1 MPFIKSIAHALPPYR
16 VTQAEIQQY
25 VRKIF
30 AGSSLNID
38 DLMPVFANAGIETR
52 YLSVPPEWY
61 DIERSF
67 SEKNEKYI
75 ETATALGAEAAEKAL
90 EKAGLRAVDI
100 DYLIFISTTGLATPS
115 IDARLINVLHMR
127 SNIRRTPV
135 WGLGCAGGAAGLSQ
149 AYHYL
154 RGHPDEKVLLVA
166 VELCGLTFQQN
177 DFSKSNFVAAALFG
191 DGASAVVLSGDKDD
205 SGGVEI
211 VGTRSTFWPDSL
223 DVMGWNIYTTGLQ
236 VVFSRRIPDIVHA
249 HARVN
254 FESFLKEFELTLDE
268 ISYFILHPGGA
279 KVLDAYNKALNL
291 SNGKLDICRRAL
303 RDFGNVSAVS
313 VLLVLEE
320 HIRQYSYS
328 DGEYG
333 LISALGPG
341 FCAENLLVKF

>member
-16 VTQAEIQQY
+16 VTQTEIQQY

-61 DIERSF
+61 DVERSF
-67 SEKNEKYI
+67 SEKNARYI
-75 ETATALGAEAAEKAL
+75 ETATVLGAAAAQKAL
-90 EKAGLRAVDI
+90 EAARLDATDI
-100 DYLIFISTTGLATPS
+100 EYLIFVSTTGLATPS
-115 IDARLINVLHMR
+115 IDARLINVLNMR

-135 WGLGCAGGAAGLSQ
+135 WGLGCAGGASGLSQ

-154 RGHPDEKVLLVA
+154 LGHPDEKVLLVA

-205 SGGVEI
+205 SGGVKI

-236 VVFSRRIPDIVHA
+236 VVFSRRIPDIVKTYA
-249 HARVN
+249 KVN
-254 FESFLKEFELTLDE
+254 FENFLKEYDLTLND
-268 ISYFILHPGGA
+268 ISYLIFHPGGA

-291 SNGKLDICRRAL
+291 SNGKLEICRQAL
-303 RDFGNVSAVS
+303 RDYGNVSAVS

-320 HIRQYSYS
+320 HLKQFSES
-328 DGEYG
+328 KGEFG